1 MSASQLSRASFEG
14 LEVQTREQQPTP
26 FVEALGEGTAVA
38 IFLRHFGCIGCTQQI
53 NDLVPRLPE
62 LDALGVRVVLVGNG
76 EPPFL
81 DEFMRRHNLLATSV
95 QVVTD
100 PSLATYKAAGFD
112 RSAWGTFGLGS
123 IVRRFKAAGKGA
135 TGYGGSGDLLQQGG
149 ATVFAPDGSV
159 ALHYASHAVGDNV
172 DLNDVVEA
180 ALRLQGTELEGVV

>member
-1 MSASQLSRASFEG
+1 LSRASFEG
-14 LEVQTREQQPTP
+14 LEVVARDQRAIS
-26 FVEALGEGTAVA
+26 FADALGDRTAVA
-38 IFLRHFGCIGCTQQI
+38 VFLRHFGCIGCTQQI

-76 EPPFL
+76 DPPFI

-95 QVVTD
+95 VVVTD

-112 RSAWGTFGLGS
+112 RSTRGTFGLGS
-123 IVRRFKAAGKGA
+123 IVRRLRAAGKGA

-149 ATVFAPDGSV
+149 AVVFAPDGSV

-172 DLNDVVEA
+172 DVSDVVGV
-180 ALRLQGTELEGVV
+180 ALRLQGAELEGVV